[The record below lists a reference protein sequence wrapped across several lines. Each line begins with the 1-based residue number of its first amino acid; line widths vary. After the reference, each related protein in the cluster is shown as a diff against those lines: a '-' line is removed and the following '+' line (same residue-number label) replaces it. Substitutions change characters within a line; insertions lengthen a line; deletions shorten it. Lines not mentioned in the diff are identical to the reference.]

1 MSTLQINLLDG
12 INKRRLWVTLRD
24 NLPVQDL
31 IQKLVTDLEL
41 PQGEYELS
49 EEESGKKIPL
59 DWTLKKQ
66 GVQDKSNLRLQKK
79 RKTPT
84 VIPVP
89 INPGGKISA
98 ESPPEGKSQDKKG
111 KKPDKSRSA
120 PPKAGKP
127 AKEKSP
133 DETGKPHR
141 GKYPQEQYRPPAD
154 HGHQPG
160 KSGSTSNF
168 WHRPFPQPLILK
180 WIPVSLW
187 FYVRPIILIF
197 ILLTMFLCYFFG
209 LCVCRNRSNAV
220 SGLTFSSRASA
231 IGSPTATPD
240 QADQNNI
247 PTPGSDCD
255 NCSKGEISSATSVS
269 VELESSKTETPSF
282 TPLTKSEVD
291 EIVKD
296 LPESPEPYHGTCY
309 VAFNTEK
316 SPFDDVNVRRAF
328 TYAVNRAYLTEYAV
342 CDCGFTA
349 REAAVTLYPKK
360 AYMDNFAMNS
370 NRVSADT
377 TLKVKPG
384 GDVYDKWADSLSSSG
399 YEPSKMQITIATSEG
414 YAPILE
420 TTSKEW
426 VANLGVKINT
436 TVVDF
441 DSFTEL
447 ITNNIAPQAFLACN
461 YTDLASPFDFL
472 YAFISGYYGNYI
484 HWDVPNDYYQLVYQ
498 AYQNDD
504 PALYLEAERML
515 VEDYAVI
522 MPIYHYI
529 YQ

>member
-1 MSTLQINLLDG
+1 MSTLQIDLMDRF
-12 INKRRLWVTLRD
+12 NKRRIWVSLRD

-31 IQKLVTDLEL
+31 IQKLVIDLEL
-41 PQGEYELS
+41 PQGVYELTV
-49 EEESGKKIPL
+49 EETGKTLPL
-59 DWTLKKQ
+59 DSTLKKEGIADGSQ
-66 GVQDKSNLRLQKK
+66 LSLRKK
-79 RKTPT
+79 RKGAA

-89 INPGGKISA
+89 IMAGGKDSTGR
-98 ESPPEGKSQDKKG
+98 SPDSSGEKPADQPVEKPVDKAKG
-111 KKPDKSRSA
+111 RTPKGTK
-120 PPKAGKP
+120 PPKQQPPKGKP
-127 AKEKSP
+127 A
-133 DETGKPHR
+133 
-141 GKYPQEQYRPPAD
+141 QEAFRPPVGKD
-154 HGHQPG
+154 HQAP
-160 KSGSTSNF
+160 KQNN
-168 WHRPFPQPLILK
+168 WHRPLPQPPILK

-197 ILLTMFLCYFFG
+197 ILLTMFICYFFG

-360 AYMDNFAMNS
+360 AYMDNFAMKS

-399 YEPSKMQITIATSEG
+399 YELSKMQITIATSEG